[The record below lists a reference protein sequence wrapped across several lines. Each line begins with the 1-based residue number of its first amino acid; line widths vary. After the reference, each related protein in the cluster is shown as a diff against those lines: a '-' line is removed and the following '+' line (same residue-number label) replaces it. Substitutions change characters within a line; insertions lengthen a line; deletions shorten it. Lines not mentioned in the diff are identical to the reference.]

1 MANGSTEVEMLALS
15 TQDFQMMKN
24 QFYEVYIKA
33 LESSLS
39 VLMKLIK
46 ERLRAIKFMNV
57 VMNGA
62 TNMMKLK

>member
-1 MANGSTEVEMLALS
+1 
-15 TQDFQMMKN
+15 MMKN
-24 QFYEVYIKA
+24 LFYEVYIKA

-62 TNMMKLK
+62 TNMNKLKQSAKSGG